1 MWLFVVWYWWNALNY
16 LLILKDD
23 NARIYSHLIFDFSYC
38 FLYWDFQFV
47 LKKNRI
53 QVKFSHFYFKF
64 NFVNLLVDKVL
75 QRTIHRNFY
84 GIFGIIGFVFTLGGI
99 INYYRI
105 NPISKE
111 ERINFAIYLI
121 ICLIIGFGM
130 CSTTGIFGF

>member
-1 MWLFVVWYWWNALNY
+1 MQEFIPILFLISPIVFFIGIFNLFLRKTEFKLNFTIFIFNLI
-16 LLILKDD
+16 LLIYLFIK
-23 NARIYSHLIFDFSYC
+23 SYNEP
-38 FLYWDFQFV
+38 Y
-47 LKKNRI
+47 I
-53 QVKFSHFYFKF
+53 E
-64 NFVNLLVDKVL
+64 
-75 QRTIHRNFY
+75 IFY

>member
-1 MWLFVVWYWWNALNY
+1 MIMQEFIPILFLISPIVFFIGIFNLFLKKTEFKLNLVIFILNLILLIY
-16 LLILKDD
+16 LLIK
-23 NARIYSHLIFDFSYC
+23 SYKEP
-38 FLYWDFQFV
+38 Y
-47 LKKNRI
+47 I
-53 QVKFSHFYFKF
+53 E
-64 NFVNLLVDKVL
+64 
-75 QRTIHRNFY
+75 IFY